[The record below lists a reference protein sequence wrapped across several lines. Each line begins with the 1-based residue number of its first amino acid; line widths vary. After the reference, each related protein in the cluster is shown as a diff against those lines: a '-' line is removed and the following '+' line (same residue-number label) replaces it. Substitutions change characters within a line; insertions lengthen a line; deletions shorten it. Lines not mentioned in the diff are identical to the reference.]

1 MGTENPQRDTH
12 RGKSVSSA
20 QLENLLASKFIARP
34 DVKAKQFDGGGYTP
48 VRTSD
53 EQYVPFGRSDL
64 SAHLAGTA
72 TYGHYLVGPQDTC
85 KIFCL
90 DVDLRPGKPGFPGF
104 MLPNAGLTGEDLGNF
119 DAFDVCEDVRAVW
132 RDRADPRRNFL
143 KYCMRM
149 GAHMLAS
156 KVTELLEV
164 PVAAAYSG
172 SKGYH
177 VYGFTGPI
185 SALDARDAAEIVLDS
200 LEMFALEKGKSMYGL
215 TNTYEY
221 DNPFACFNI
230 EVYPKQESVD
240 NDRLGNLLRLP
251 LGRNLKSADPTFFMD
266 LTTPMTEMKP
276 VDPIWALTTDSPWKR
291 PGE

>member
-1 MGTENPQRDTH
+1 M
-12 RGKSVSSA
+12 SSA
-20 QLENLLASKFIARP
+20 QLENLLAAKFIARP

-53 EQYVPFGRSDL
+53 ESYVPFGRADL

-72 TYGHYLVGPQDTC
+72 TYGHYLVGAEDTC

-90 DVDLRPGKPGFPGF
+90 DVDLRPGKPGVDYFP
-104 MLPNAGLTGEDLGNF
+104 LPTSGLAGDDLGNWG
-119 DAFDVCEDVRAVW
+119 DWMKADDVRSIW
-132 RDRADPRRNFL
+132 RNRADPRRNYL
-143 KYCMRM
+143 KYCMRL

-156 KVTELLEV
+156 KIHELLEV

-200 LEMFALEKGKSMYGL
+200 MEMFTLEKGKSMYGL
-215 TNTYEY
+215 KDPWDD
-221 DNPFACFNI
+221 DNPFSSFNI

-240 NDRLGNLLRLP
+240 SDRLGNLLRLP
-251 LGRNLKSADPTFFMD
+251 LGRNLKSTDPTFFMD
-266 LTTPMTEMKP
+266 LTTAMTEMKP

-291 PGE
+291 PSE